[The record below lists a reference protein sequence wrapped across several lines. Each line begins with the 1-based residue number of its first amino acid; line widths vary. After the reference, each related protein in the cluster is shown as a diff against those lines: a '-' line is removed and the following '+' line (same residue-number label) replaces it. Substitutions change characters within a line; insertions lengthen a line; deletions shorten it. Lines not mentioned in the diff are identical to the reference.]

1 MNKKK
6 ILIILRTAFASRTAH
21 HALSLLLTG
30 IMLGGIGLTLR
41 SDIEDIK
48 LYVQSVLDRD
58 PNYKNLQDSVS
69 ENMIRGNIDIE
80 SQLVEDDAKEENK
93 TLVSNDTKT
102 GYDSYTPSSSSS
114 NSSNT
119 SSSSS
124 SNSSNTSNNTSS
136 SNTSSSS
143 SSNNNSLNN
152 NNNDNSNSN
161 NSNSNNSNKQ
171 EEIVD
176 KSAFNGKDA
185 IISEG
190 QPFNPM
196 NALQLYACDIT
207 GENITNS
214 IVITENNVDIYKPGV
229 YNVKASIAL
238 KNGKTLDKKFAVR
251 VEPTVLDLAV
261 NDVKASKTELKKE
274 EDYTMNFAVNSS
286 KSYIDVEKVVINK
299 KEYEVSKILEDE
311 IERYSVNLMAPN
323 KAGYESLKLQ
333 KVIMSDKTV
342 VDIDKTININVL
354 KEDATLNNVI
364 VEDESNENNA
374 LKISFNLKDVDNTI
388 SEPKIC
394 IYDEDGNLVL
404 EKPFSKNKYSSYTKI
419 STKIN
424 LDKAGIY
431 TVKVLANKN
440 DEAKEQNNE
449 EKGIELFSKEIA
461 VNMKA
466 VSDDEEMN
474 LLPMNENYNEDIEA
488 YSEANLN
495 SVSNDKE
502 IEGYSESDEVNFR
515 NILRASSGN
524 ITGSDTTEQKHNISI
539 TGNVLNDKGEMPSG
553 TFQVVVPTTASFT
566 VDKDGKFIGTTI
578 TIRNQG
584 YQNIDVYAYKFI
596 DVDGSEGINVK
607 RELEIT
613 TNQNNVTRSDISLN
627 ILGNQRIAYF
637 KTEDKTSSNSGIY
650 QNPELTTPASSDGIK
665 ISRISANSQDVL
677 TLQGEA
683 GKNSNIDTAI
693 SNTFTLIL
701 KIKKSTN

>member
-21 HALSLLLTG
+21 HVLSLLLTG

-69 ENMIRGNIDIE
+69 ENMIRGKIDIE
-80 SQLVEDDAKEENK
+80 SQLVEDDAKEESK

-102 GYDSYTPSSSSS
+102 GYDSYTPSSF
-114 NSSNT
+114 
-119 SSSSS
+119 S

-136 SNTSSSS
+136 SNTS
-143 SSNNNSLNN
+143 NNNSSSN

-171 EEIVD
+171 EETVD

-311 IERYSVNLMAPN
+311 IERYSVNLVAPN

-342 VDIDKTININVL
+342 VDIDKTVNINVL
-354 KEDATLNNVI
+354 KEDATLNDVVI
-364 VEDESNENNA
+364 KDESNENNIIG
-374 LKISFNLKDVDNTI
+374 ISFKLKDVDNTI
-388 SEPKIC
+388 REPKIC
-394 IYDEDGNLVL
+394 IYDEENNLVL
-404 EKPFSKNKYSSYTKI
+404 EKKFSENKYSSTTKV

-424 LDKAGIY
+424 LNKAGIY
-431 TVKVLANKN
+431 IVKILANKN
-440 DEAKEQNNE
+440 DDS
-449 EKGIELFSKEIA
+449 EKYVSELNSVELFSKDIA
-461 VNMKA
+461 VNMREA
-466 VSDDEEMN
+466 CDEEDIN
-474 LLPMNENYNEDIEA
+474 ILPLSLIDDNEGIEL
-488 YSEANLN
+488 YSEG
-495 SVSNDKE
+495 NDE
-502 IEGYSESDEVNFR
+502 MT
-515 NILRASSGN
+515 LRSISRDSSGN
-524 ITGSDTTEQKHNISI
+524 ITESDTTEQRHNISI
-539 TGNVLNDKGEMPSG
+539 TGNVVSDSGEMPSG
-553 TFQVVVPTTASFT
+553 TLQVVVPTNASFT
-566 VDKDGKFIGTTI
+566 VDNNGKFISSPI
-578 TIRNQG
+578 TIKNEG
-584 YQNIDVYAYKFI
+584 YQNIDIYAYRFI
-596 DVDGSEGINVK
+596 DVDKTQGINVK
-607 RELEIT
+607 SKSKIATNPNEIP
-613 TNQNNVTRSDISLN
+613 RSDISLN
-627 ILGNQRIAYF
+627 ILGSQRVAYF
-637 KTEDKTSSNSGIY
+637 KTEDSGSTNSGVY
-650 QNPELTTPASSDGIK
+650 EDEELTKPASNEGIK
-665 ISRISANSQDVL
+665 ISTISASSSGTL

-683 GKNSNIDTAI
+683 GKKLKIDTAI
-693 SNTFTLIL
+693 SNRFTLIL

>member
-6 ILIILRTAFASRTAH
+6 ILVILRTAFASRTAH
-21 HALSLLLTG
+21 HALSLLITA

-80 SQLVEDDAKEENK
+80 SQLVEDDTKEDK
-93 TLVSNDTKT
+93 TLVSNDTKN
-102 GYDSYTPSSSSS
+102 GYDSYTP
-114 NSSNT
+114 
-119 SSSSS
+119 SSSS

-143 SSNNNSLNN
+143 SSNNNFSNN
-152 NNNDNSNSN
+152 NTNDNSNSN
-161 NSNSNNSNKQ
+161 NNNNDKQ
-171 EEIVD
+171 EEAVD

-261 NDVKASKTELKKE
+261 NDVKVSKTELKKE

-342 VDIDKTININVL
+342 VDIDKTVNINVL
-354 KEDATLNNVI
+354 KEEATLNNVI

-394 IYDEDGNLVL
+394 IYDKDGNLVL
-404 EKPFSKNKYSSYTKI
+404 EKPFLKNKYSSYTKV

-440 DEAKEQNNE
+440 DEAKEQTNE
-449 EKGIELFSKEIA
+449 EKSIELFSKEIA

-466 VSDDEEMN
+466 VSDDEDMS
-474 LLPMNENYNEDIEA
+474 LLPMNENYNEDIEG

-495 SVSNDKE
+495 SVSNDE
-502 IEGYSESDEVNFR
+502 DIEGYSEDDTVNFR
-515 NILRASSGN
+515 NILRTSNKDLTINSN
-524 ITGSDTTEQKHNISI
+524 SKEHRVTI
-539 TGNVLNDKGEMPSG
+539 TGNVADKKGEIKPG
-553 TFQVVVPTTASFT
+553 IIQVQIPTTALFT
-566 VDKDGKFIGTTI
+566 VDKDGNFTAPYIKIQNNGQEAVDIYVYKFVDANGSSGINIESETSI
-578 TIRNQG
+578 TG
-584 YQNIDVYAYKFI
+584 NIDTKP
-596 DVDGSEGINVK
+596 
-607 RELEIT
+607 R
-613 TNQNNVTRSDISLN
+613 NNISLN
-627 ILGNQRIAYF
+627 IVGTEATAYF
-637 KTEDKTSSNSGIY
+637 KSENLGSNKLGVYEDQNLEQESAEGIKVLKIY
-650 QNPELTTPASSDGIK
+650 GDSTGELTFNGK
-665 ISRISANSQDVL
+665 
-677 TLQGEA
+677 A
-683 GKNSNIDTAI
+683 GKAALETDTAI
-693 SNTFTLIL
+693 RDRFTLIL
-701 KIKKSTN
+701 KIKRSTN

>member
-6 ILIILRTAFASRTAH
+6 ILIILRAAFASRTAH
-21 HALSLLLTG
+21 HVLSLLLTG

-58 PNYKNLQDSVS
+58 PNYKSLQDSVS

-80 SQLVEDDAKEENK
+80 SQLVEDDTKEESK
-93 TLVSNDTKT
+93 ALVSNDTKT
-102 GYDSYTPSSSSS
+102 GYDSYTP
-114 NSSNT
+114 N
-119 SSSSS
+119 SSS

-143 SSNNNSLNN
+143 SSNNNSSNN
-152 NNNDNSNSN
+152 NNNDNYNSN

-171 EEIVD
+171 EETVD

-311 IERYSVNLMAPN
+311 IERYSVNLIAPN

-342 VDIDKTININVL
+342 VDIDKTVNINVL

-374 LKISFNLKDVDNTI
+374 LKIAFNLKDVDNTI
-388 SEPKIC
+388 SDPKIC
-394 IYDEDGNLVL
+394 IYDEGGNLVL
-404 EKPFSKNKYSSYTKI
+404 EKPFSKNKYSSYTKV

-440 DEAKEQNNE
+440 DETKEQTNE
-449 EKGIELFSKEIA
+449 EKNIELFSKEIA
-461 VNMKA
+461 VNIKA
-466 VSDDEEMN
+466 VSDDEDMS
-474 LLPMNENYNEDIEA
+474 LLPMNENYDDKGIEA
-488 YSEANLN
+488 YSEDDK
-495 SVSNDKE
+495 VSLRSISSRSSSKDVE
-502 IEGYSESDEVNFR
+502 VFPTGTSEH
-515 NILRASSGN
+515 
-524 ITGSDTTEQKHNISI
+524 KISI
-539 TGNVLNDKGEMPSG
+539 TGNIENYKGEILPG
-553 TFQVVVPTTASFT
+553 VIQVVVPTSTSFR
-566 VDKDGKFIGTTI
+566 VDKDGNFTAPSI
-578 TIRNQG
+578 
-584 YQNIDVYAYKFI
+584 NIKNNGEESIDIFVYKFI
-596 DVDGSEGINVK
+596 DPNGQNGINIK
-607 RELEIT
+607 NEKDIIADEST
-613 TNQNNVTRSDISLN
+613 TPRSSLSLSIS
-627 ILGNQRIAYF
+627 GNTTAYF
-637 KTEDKTSSNSGIY
+637 KSENSSENKSGVYSDIDLTKEVKDGINILKVYPNSNNTLTLKGKAGKKTSDS
-650 QNPELTTPASSDGIK
+650 
-665 ISRISANSQDVL
+665 
-677 TLQGEA
+677 
-683 GKNSNIDTAI
+683 DTAI
-693 SNTFTLIL
+693 RDTFKLIL
-701 KIKKSTN
+701 KIKRSTN

>member
-6 ILIILRTAFASRTAH
+6 ILVILRTAFASRTAH
-21 HALSLLLTG
+21 HVLSLLITA

-69 ENMIRGNIDIE
+69 ENMIRGKIDIE
-80 SQLVEDDAKEENK
+80 SQLVEDDVKEESK
-93 TLVSNDTKT
+93 TLVSNDTKN
-102 GYDSYTPSSSSS
+102 GYDSYTP
-114 NSSNT
+114 
-119 SSSSS
+119 SSSS

-143 SSNNNSLNN
+143 SSNNNSSNN

-161 NSNSNNSNKQ
+161 NSNSNNNDKQ
-171 EEIVD
+171 EETVD

-299 KEYEVSKILEDE
+299 KEYEVSKIIEDE
-311 IERYSVNLMAPN
+311 IERYSVNLVAPN

-342 VDIDKTININVL
+342 VDIDKTVNINVL
-354 KEDATLNNVI
+354 KEDATLNDVV
-364 VEDESNENNA
+364 VEDKSNGNNA
-374 LKISFNLKDVDNTI
+374 LKISFSLKDVDNTI

-394 IYDEDGNLVL
+394 IYDKDGNLVL
-404 EKPFSKNKYSSYTKI
+404 ENPFSKNKYSSYTKI
-419 STKIN
+419 YTKIN

-440 DEAKEQNNE
+440 DEAKEQTNE
-449 EKGIELFSKEIA
+449 EKSIELFSKEIA

-466 VSDDEEMN
+466 VSDDEDMN
-474 LLPMNENYNEDIEA
+474 LLPMNGNYDEDIQV
-488 YSEANLN
+488 YSK
-495 SVSNDKE
+495 SNESKSLKTSNKKDDKT
-502 IEGYSESDEVNFR
+502 YNVT
-515 NILRASSGN
+515 
-524 ITGSDTTEQKHNISI
+524 ITGSIDN
-539 TGNVLNDKGEMPSG
+539 NKGESPSG
-553 TFQVVVPTTASFT
+553 TIQLTVPTSMAFI
-566 VDKDGKFIGTTI
+566 VDNKGNFKSSSI
-578 TIRNQG
+578 TIRNNG
-584 YQNIDVYAYKFI
+584 IDKVDVYAYKFI
-596 DVDGSEGINVK
+596 DNDGERNINIK
-607 RELEIT
+607 SMTEFGDNLDEISRNNLALYIYGNLEFAYLKTENIGSG
-613 TNQNNVTRSDISLN
+613 NSGVYKDKALQ
-627 ILGNQRIAYF
+627 ILGD
-637 KTEDKTSSNSGIY
+637 TD
-650 QNPELTTPASSDGIK
+650 DGVK
-665 ISRISANSQDVL
+665 ISTVSAGLSDELKLVGIS
-677 TLQGEA
+677 
-683 GKNSNIDTAI
+683 GKRDIETDTAI
-693 SNTFTLIL
+693 KNDFVLIL
-701 KIKKSTN
+701 KVKKSTN

>member
-21 HALSLLLTG
+21 HVLSLLITA

-69 ENMIRGNIDIE
+69 ENMIRGKIDIE
-80 SQLVEDDAKEENK
+80 SQLVEDDAKEESK

-119 SSSSS
+119 S
-124 SNSSNTSNNTSS
+124 NNTSS
-136 SNTSSSS
+136 SNTSSSI
-143 SSNNNSLNN
+143 SSNNNSSNN

-171 EEIVD
+171 EETVD

-311 IERYSVNLMAPN
+311 IERYSVNLVAPN

-342 VDIDKTININVL
+342 VDIDKTVNINVL
-354 KEDATLNNVI
+354 KEDATLNDVV
-364 VEDESNENNA
+364 VEDKSNGNNA
-374 LKISFNLKDVDNTI
+374 LKISFSLKDVDNTI

-394 IYDEDGNLVL
+394 IYDKDGNLVL
-404 EKPFSKNKYSSYTKI
+404 ENPFSKSKYSAYTKV

-440 DEAKEQNNE
+440 DESKEQTNE
-449 EKGIELFSKEIA
+449 EKSIELFSKEIA

-466 VSDDEEMN
+466 VSDDEDMS
-474 LLPMNENYNEDIEA
+474 LLPMNENYDDEGIEA

-495 SVSNDKE
+495 SVSNDKDIGE
-502 IEGYSESDEVNFR
+502 YSEDDAVNFR

-524 ITGSDTTEQKHNISI
+524 ITGSDTTEQKHDISI

-596 DVDGSEGINVK
+596 DVDKTEGINVK
-607 RELEIT
+607 AESEIT
-613 TNQNNVTRSDISLN
+613 ERASRSDITLN
-627 ILGNQRIAYF
+627 IQGNTNTAYF
-637 KTEDKTSSNSGIY
+637 KTEDISSTNSGIY
-650 QNPELTTPASSDGIK
+650 QNPELNAPASSDGIK
-665 ISRISANSQDVL
+665 ILEIASNSNGIL
-677 TLQGEA
+677 NLQGQA
-683 GKNSNIDTAI
+683 GKAPLKTDTAI

>member
-21 HALSLLLTG
+21 HVLSLLLTG

-58 PNYKNLQDSVS
+58 PNYKNLQDLVS
-69 ENMIRGNIDIE
+69 DNMIRGNIDIE
-80 SQLVEDDAKEENK
+80 SQLVEDDVKEESK
-93 TLVSNDTKT
+93 TLVSNDTKN
-102 GYDSYTPSSSSS
+102 GYDSYTP
-114 NSSNT
+114 
-119 SSSSS
+119 SSSS

-143 SSNNNSLNN
+143 SSNNNSSNN

-161 NSNSNNSNKQ
+161 NSNNNNNDKQ
-171 EEIVD
+171 EETVD

-261 NDVKASKTELKKE
+261 NDIKVSKTELKKE
-274 EDYTMNFAVNSS
+274 EDYTMNFAVSSS

-342 VDIDKTININVL
+342 VDIDKTLNINVL

-394 IYDEDGNLVL
+394 IYDEGGNLVL

-419 STKIN
+419 YTKIN

-440 DEAKEQNNE
+440 DEAKEQTNE

-474 LLPMNENYNEDIEA
+474 LLPMNENYDEGIEA
-488 YSEANLN
+488 YSEENLN
-495 SVSNDKE
+495 SVSNDE
-502 IEGYSESDEVNFR
+502 DIEEYSEDDTVNFR
-515 NILRASSGN
+515 NILRTSNKDLTINSN
-524 ITGSDTTEQKHNISI
+524 SKEHRVTI
-539 TGNVLNDKGEMPSG
+539 TGNVADKKGEIKPG
-553 TFQVVVPTTASFT
+553 TIQIEIPTTALFT
-566 VDKDGKFIGTTI
+566 VDKDGNFTAPDIKIKNNGQEAVDI
-578 TIRNQG
+578 
-584 YQNIDVYAYKFI
+584 YAYKF
-596 DVDGSEGINVK
+596 VDTNGPSGINI
-607 RELEIT
+607 ESETSIT
-613 TNQNNVTRSDISLN
+613 GNIDTKSRNNISLN
-627 ILGNQRIAYF
+627 IVGTEATAYF
-637 KTEDKTSSNSGIY
+637 KSESLGSNKLGVYED
-650 QNPELTTPASSDGIK
+650 QNLGQETTNGIK
-665 ISRISANSQDVL
+665 VL
-677 TLQGEA
+677 KIYGDSTGKLTFNGKA
-683 GKNSNIDTAI
+683 GKAALKTDTAI
-693 SNTFTLIL
+693 RDRFTLIL

>member
-21 HALSLLLTG
+21 HVLSLLLTG
-30 IMLGGIGLTLR
+30 LMLGGIGLTLR

-48 LYVQSVLDRD
+48 FYVQSVLERD
-58 PNYKNLQDSVS
+58 PNFKIIQESVS
-69 ENMIRGNIDIE
+69 ENMIRGEIDIE
-80 SQLVEDDAKEENK
+80 TELVEDEEEK
-93 TLVSNDTKT
+93 TLLSNDTKN
-102 GYDSYTPSSSSS
+102 GYDNYTPKQPSQSSS
-114 NSSNT
+114 NSS
-119 SSSSS
+119 SS
-124 SNSSNTSNNTSS
+124 TI
-136 SNTSSSS
+136 SSSS
-143 SSNNNSLNN
+143 SSNNNT
-152 NNNDNSNSN
+152 SNSN
-161 NSNSNNSNKQ
+161 NSNSNNNDKQ
-171 EEIVD
+171 EEIID

-299 KEYEVSKILEDE
+299 KEYEVSKVLEDE

-342 VDIDKTININVL
+342 VDIDKTVNINVL
-354 KEDATLNNVI
+354 KEDATLNDVV
-364 VEDESNENNA
+364 VEDESNGNNA
-374 LKISFNLKDVDNTI
+374 LKISFKLKDVDNTI

-394 IYDEDGNLVL
+394 IYDEGGNLVL
-404 EKPFSKNKYSSYTKI
+404 ENPFSKSKYSSYTKV

-440 DEAKEQNNE
+440 DETKEQTNE
-449 EKGIELFSKEIA
+449 EKSIELFSKEIA

-474 LLPMNENYNEDIEA
+474 LLPMNENYDDEGIEA
-488 YSEANLN
+488 YSEDDK
-495 SVSNDKE
+495 VSLRSISSRSSSKDV
-502 IEGYSESDEVNFR
+502 EVFP
-515 NILRASSGN
+515 
-524 ITGSDTTEQKHNISI
+524 TGVREHEISI
-539 TGNVLNDKGEMPSG
+539 TGNIANYKNEILPGVV
-553 TFQVVVPTTASFT
+553 QVVVPTNTSFR
-566 VDKDGKFIGTTI
+566 VDKDGDFTAPSIKI
-578 TIRNQG
+578 
-584 YQNIDVYAYKFI
+584 QNNGEESIDIYVYKFI
-596 DVDGSEGINVK
+596 DPNGQNGINIK
-607 RELEIT
+607 KEKDIT
-613 TNQNNVTRSDISLN
+613 ADESTTARCNLSLSIS
-627 ILGNQRIAYF
+627 GNTTAYF
-637 KTEDKTSSNSGIY
+637 KSENSSENKSGVYSDIDLTKEVKDGINILKVYPHSSNTLTLNGKAGKKTSDS
-650 QNPELTTPASSDGIK
+650 
-665 ISRISANSQDVL
+665 
-677 TLQGEA
+677 
-683 GKNSNIDTAI
+683 DTAI
-693 SNTFTLIL
+693 RDTFKLIL
-701 KIKKSTN
+701 KIKRSTN

>member
-21 HALSLLLTG
+21 HVLSLLITA

-69 ENMIRGNIDIE
+69 ENMIRGKIDIE
-80 SQLVEDDAKEENK
+80 SQLVEDNAKEENK

-119 SSSSS
+119 S
-124 SNSSNTSNNTSS
+124 NNTSS
-136 SNTSSSS
+136 SNTSSSI
-143 SSNNNSLNN
+143 SSNNNSSNN

-171 EEIVD
+171 EETVD

-274 EDYTMNFAVNSS
+274 EDYTINFAVNSS

-299 KEYEVSKILEDE
+299 KEYKVSKILEDE

-342 VDIDKTININVL
+342 VDIDKTVNINVL
-354 KEDATLNNVI
+354 KEDATLNDVV
-364 VEDESNENNA
+364 VEAESNGNNA
-374 LKISFNLKDVDNTI
+374 LKISFKLKDVDNTI

-394 IYDEDGNLVL
+394 IYDKDGNLVL
-404 EKPFSKNKYSSYTKI
+404 ENPFSKSKYSSYTKV

-440 DEAKEQNNE
+440 DEAKEQTNE
-449 EKGIELFSKEIA
+449 EKCIELFSKEIA

-466 VSDDEEMN
+466 VSDDEDMS
-474 LLPMNENYNEDIEA
+474 LLPMNENYDEGIEA

-502 IEGYSESDEVNFR
+502 IEGYSEDDAVNFR

-524 ITGSDTTEQKHNISI
+524 ITGSDTIEQRHEISI
-539 TGNVLNDKGEMPSG
+539 TGNVVSDSGEMPSG
-553 TFQVVVPTTASFT
+553 RFQVVVPTTASFT
-566 VDKDGKFIGTTI
+566 VNQSGEFLTVPFTI
-578 TIRNQG
+578 KNEG
-584 YQNIDVYAYKFI
+584 YQNIDVYAYRFI
-596 DVDGSEGINVK
+596 DVDGIEGINVK
-607 RELEIT
+607 PKSE
-613 TNQNNVTRSDISLN
+613 VTDQSPRSDIAMN
-627 ILGNQRIAYF
+627 ILGNNSTAYF
-637 KTEDKTSSNSGIY
+637 KTGDKTSSNSGIY

-665 ISRISANSQDVL
+665 ISRISANSEGKL

>member
-6 ILIILRTAFASRTAH
+6 ILVILRTAFASRTAH
-21 HALSLLLTG
+21 HVLSLLLTG

-41 SDIEDIK
+41 SDIENIR

-69 ENMIRGNIDIE
+69 ENMIRGKIDIE
-80 SQLVEDDAKEENK
+80 SQLVEDEAEETK
-93 TLVSNDTKT
+93 TLVSNDTKN
-102 GYDSYTPSSSSS
+102 GYDSYTQ
-114 NSSNT
+114 
-119 SSSSS
+119 SSSS

-143 SSNNNSLNN
+143 SSNNNSSNN

-171 EEIVD
+171 EETVD

-342 VDIDKTININVL
+342 VDIDKTVNINVL
-354 KEDATLNNVI
+354 KEDATLNDVV
-364 VEDESNENNA
+364 VEDKSNGNNA
-374 LKISFNLKDVDNTI
+374 LKISFSLKDVDNTI

-394 IYDEDGNLVL
+394 IYDEGGNLVL
-404 EKPFSKNKYSSYTKI
+404 ENPFSKSKYSSYTKV

-440 DEAKEQNNE
+440 DEAKEQTNE
-449 EKGIELFSKEIA
+449 EKSIELFSKEIA
-461 VNMKA
+461 VNMKV
-466 VSDDEEMN
+466 VSDDEDMS
-474 LLPMNENYNEDIEA
+474 LLPMNENYDEDIQV
-488 YSEANLN
+488 YSK
-495 SVSNDKE
+495 SNETKTLRSSNKE
-502 IEGYSESDEVNFR
+502 ESKTYNVT
-515 NILRASSGN
+515 
-524 ITGSDTTEQKHNISI
+524 ITGSVDN
-539 TGNVLNDKGEMPSG
+539 NKGESPSG
-553 TFQVVVPTTASFT
+553 TIQLTVPTSMAFI
-566 VDKDGKFIGTTI
+566 VDNKGNFKSSSI
-578 TIRNQG
+578 TIRNNG
-584 YQNIDVYAYKFI
+584 IDKVDVYAYKFI
-596 DVDGSEGINVK
+596 DNDGERNINIK
-607 RELEIT
+607 SMTEFGDNLDEISRNNLALYIYGNLEF
-613 TNQNNVTRSDISLN
+613 
-627 ILGNQRIAYF
+627 AYL
-637 KTEDKTSSNSGIY
+637 KTENIGSGKSGVYKDKALQISGD
-650 QNPELTTPASSDGIK
+650 TDDGVK
-665 ISRISANSQDVL
+665 ISTVGAGLSDELKLVGIS
-677 TLQGEA
+677 
-683 GKNSNIDTAI
+683 GKRDIETDTAI
-693 SNTFTLIL
+693 KNDFVLIL
-701 KIKKSTN
+701 KVKKSTN

>member
-1 MNKKK
+1 MESTFKFEINAVDSSTLKGVEGYGFNIQTSLGAQKTIETESDGNGSASVGGSIENNTITYTLTSNKVADYYKPFK
-6 ILIILRTAFASRTAH
+6 NTIKVNVVF
-21 HALSLLLTG
+21 
-30 IMLGGIGLTLR
+30 
-41 SDIEDIK
+41 DI
-48 LYVQSVLDRD
+48 S
-58 PNYKNLQDSVS
+58 
-69 ENMIRGNIDIE
+69 GNIDIE
-80 SQLVEDDAKEENK
+80 SQLVEDDTKEESK

-119 SSSSS
+119 S
-124 SNSSNTSNNTSS
+124 NNTSS
-136 SNTSSSS
+136 SNTSSNTSS
-143 SSNNNSLNN
+143 STSSNNNYSNN

-171 EEIVD
+171 EETVD

-274 EDYTMNFAVNSS
+274 ENYTMNFAVNSS

-342 VDIDKTININVL
+342 VDIDKTVNINVL
-354 KEDATLNNVI
+354 KEDATLNNVV

-374 LKISFNLKDVDNTI
+374 LKVSFNLKDVDNTI

-394 IYDEDGNLVL
+394 IYD
-404 EKPFSKNKYSSYTKI
+404 
-419 STKIN
+419 
-424 LDKAGIY
+424 
-431 TVKVLANKN
+431 
-440 DEAKEQNNE
+440 
-449 EKGIELFSKEIA
+449 
-461 VNMKA
+461 
-466 VSDDEEMN
+466 
-474 LLPMNENYNEDIEA
+474 
-488 YSEANLN
+488 
-495 SVSNDKE
+495 
-502 IEGYSESDEVNFR
+502 
-515 NILRASSGN
+515 
-524 ITGSDTTEQKHNISI
+524 
-539 TGNVLNDKGEMPSG
+539 
-553 TFQVVVPTTASFT
+553 
-566 VDKDGKFIGTTI
+566 KDGKTK
-578 TIRNQG
+578 N
-584 YQNIDVYAYKFI
+584 K
-596 DVDGSEGINVK
+596 K
-607 RELEIT
+607 ML
-613 TNQNNVTRSDISLN
+613 
-627 ILGNQRIAYF
+627 
-637 KTEDKTSSNSGIY
+637 
-650 QNPELTTPASSDGIK
+650 K
-665 ISRISANSQDVL
+665 IL
-677 TLQGEA
+677 TLYGNKFPIPKHRA
-683 GKNSNIDTAI
+683 
-693 SNTFTLIL
+693 
-701 KIKKSTN
+701 

>member
-6 ILIILRTAFASRTAH
+6 ILVMLRTAFASRTAH

-30 IMLGGIGLTLR
+30 LMLGGIGLTLR
-41 SDIEDIK
+41 ADIEDIK
-48 LYVQSVLDRD
+48 FYVQSVLERD
-58 PNYKNLQDSVS
+58 PNFKIIQESVS
-69 ENMIRGNIDIE
+69 ENMIRGKIDIE
-80 SQLVEDDAKEENK
+80 EELVEEKEEK
-93 TLVSNDTKT
+93 TLVSNDTKN
-102 GYDSYTPSSSSS
+102 GYDSYTPKQPSQSSS
-114 NSSNT
+114 NSS
-119 SSSSS
+119 SS
-124 SNSSNTSNNTSS
+124 T
-136 SNTSSSS
+136 TSSSS
-143 SSNNNSLNN
+143 SSNNNT
-152 NNNDNSNSN
+152 SNSN
-161 NSNSNNSNKQ
+161 NSSNNNDKK

-176 KSAFNGKDA
+176 KSNFYGKDA

-214 IVITENNVDIYKPGV
+214 ITITENNVDIYKPGI

-342 VDIDKTININVL
+342 VDIDKTVNINVL

-364 VEDESNENNA
+364 IEDESNENNA

-394 IYDEDGNLVL
+394 IYDEGGNLVL
-404 EKPFSKNKYSSYTKI
+404 EKPFSKNKYSSYTKV

-440 DEAKEQNNE
+440 DEAKEQTNE

-474 LLPMNENYNEDIEA
+474 LLPMNENYDEDIEA
-488 YSEANLN
+488 YSEENLN
-495 SVSNDKE
+495 SVSNDE
-502 IEGYSESDEVNFR
+502 DVEGYSEDDTVNFR
-515 NILRASSGN
+515 NILRTSNKDVTINSN
-524 ITGSDTTEQKHNISI
+524 SKEHIVTI
-539 TGNVLNDKGEMPSG
+539 TGNVADKKGEIKPG
-553 TFQVVVPTTASFT
+553 TIQIEIPTTALFT
-566 VDKDGKFIGTTI
+566 VDKDGNFTAPDIKIKNNGQEPVDI
-578 TIRNQG
+578 
-584 YQNIDVYAYKFI
+584 YAYKF
-596 DVDGSEGINVK
+596 VDTNGPSGINI
-607 RELEIT
+607 ESETSIT
-613 TNQNNVTRSDISLN
+613 RNIDTKSRNNISLN
-627 ILGNQRIAYF
+627 IVGTEAIAYF
-637 KTEDKTSSNSGIY
+637 KSESLGSNKLGVYED
-650 QNPELTTPASSDGIK
+650 QNLEQGTTNGIK
-665 ISRISANSQDVL
+665 VL
-677 TLQGEA
+677 KIYGDSTGKLTFNGKA
-683 GKNSNIDTAI
+683 GKAALETDTAI
-693 SNTFTLIL
+693 RDRFTLIL

>member
-6 ILIILRTAFASRTAH
+6 ILVILRTAFASRTAH
-21 HALSLLLTG
+21 HVLSLLLTG

-41 SDIEDIK
+41 SDIENIR

-69 ENMIRGNIDIE
+69 ENMIRGKIDIE
-80 SQLVEDDAKEENK
+80 SQLVEDEAEETK
-93 TLVSNDTKT
+93 TLVSNDTKN

-114 NSSNT
+114 NSSNI
-119 SSSSS
+119 
-124 SNSSNTSNNTSS
+124 SNNTSS

-171 EEIVD
+171 EETVD

-229 YNVKASIAL
+229 YNIKASIAL

-311 IERYSVNLMAPN
+311 IERYSVNLVAPN

-342 VDIDKTININVL
+342 VDIDKTVNINVL
-354 KEDATLNNVI
+354 KEDATLSDVV
-364 VEDESNENNA
+364 VEDKSNGNNA
-374 LKISFNLKDVDNTI
+374 LKISFSLKDVDNTI

-394 IYDEDGNLVL
+394 IYDKDGNLVL
-404 EKPFSKNKYSSYTKI
+404 ENPFSKSKYSSYTKV

-440 DEAKEQNNE
+440 DESKEQTNE
-449 EKGIELFSKEIA
+449 EKSIELFSKEIA

-466 VSDDEEMN
+466 VSDDEDMS
-474 LLPMNENYNEDIEA
+474 LLPMNENYDDEGIEA

-495 SVSNDKE
+495 SVSNDKDIGE
-502 IEGYSESDEVNFR
+502 YSEDDAVNFR

-524 ITGSDTTEQKHNISI
+524 ITGSDTTEQKHDISI

-607 RELEIT
+607 PKSE
-613 TNQNNVTRSDISLN
+613 VTDQSSRSDIAMN
-627 ILGNQRIAYF
+627 ILGNNSTAYF
-637 KTEDKTSSNSGIY
+637 KTGDKTSSNSGIY

-665 ISRISANSQDVL
+665 ISRISANSEGKL

>member
-21 HALSLLLTG
+21 HVLSLLLTG

-58 PNYKNLQDSVS
+58 PNYKNLQDLVS
-69 ENMIRGNIDIE
+69 DNMIRGKIDIE
-80 SQLVEDDAKEENK
+80 TEIVEDEIKEESK

-102 GYDSYTPSSSSS
+102 GYDSYTP
-114 NSSNT
+114 
-119 SSSSS
+119 SSSS

-143 SSNNNSLNN
+143 SSNNNSSNN

-161 NSNSNNSNKQ
+161 NSNSNNNDKQ
-171 EEIVD
+171 EETVD

-342 VDIDKTININVL
+342 VDIDKTVNINVL

-364 VEDESNENNA
+364 VEDENNENNA

-394 IYDEDGNLVL
+394 IYDEGGNLVL
-404 EKPFSKNKYSSYTKI
+404 ENPFLKNKYSSYTRV

-440 DEAKEQNNE
+440 DEAKEQTNE
-449 EKGIELFSKEIA
+449 EKSIELFSKEIA

-466 VSDDEEMN
+466 VSDDEDMN
-474 LLPMNENYNEDIEA
+474 LLPMNENYDDESIEA
-488 YSEANLN
+488 YSESEEFYSRARSIRAADT
-495 SVSNDKE
+495 SVS
-502 IEGYSESDEVNFR
+502 I
-515 NILRASSGN
+515 SGN
-524 ITGSDTTEQKHNISI
+524 DSVEQQISI
-539 TGNVLNDKGEMPSG
+539 TGNIADENGIIKPGVV
-553 TFQVVVPTTASFT
+553 QVTVPTRALFT
-566 VDKDGKFIGTTI
+566 VDKDGDFVGSYI
-578 TIRNQG
+578 
-584 YQNIDVYAYKFI
+584 NIKNLGHEALDIYAYKFK
-596 DVDGSEGINVK
+596 DVTGESYINVK
-607 RELEIT
+607 SEE
-613 TNQNNVTRSDISLN
+613 DISTNSSDTARSNVSLK
-627 ILGNQRIAYF
+627 ISGKWATAYL
-637 KTEDKTSSNSGIY
+637 KTENLSSGNSGVYKNPQLSDMSTEGVKISTVNANSSDKLTLNGTAGKKTSNS
-650 QNPELTTPASSDGIK
+650 
-665 ISRISANSQDVL
+665 
-677 TLQGEA
+677 
-683 GKNSNIDTAI
+683 DTAI
-693 SNTFTLIL
+693 SDTFTLIL

>member
-6 ILIILRTAFASRTAH
+6 ILVILRTAFASRTAH
-21 HALSLLLTG
+21 HVLSLLLTG

-41 SDIEDIK
+41 SDIENIR

-69 ENMIRGNIDIE
+69 DNMIRGKIDIE
-80 SQLVEDDAKEENK
+80 TEIVEDEIKEESK

-102 GYDSYTPSSSSS
+102 GYDSYTP
-114 NSSNT
+114 
-119 SSSSS
+119 SSSS

-143 SSNNNSLNN
+143 SSNNNSSNN

-171 EEIVD
+171 EETVD

-342 VDIDKTININVL
+342 VDIDKTVNINVL

-374 LKISFNLKDVDNTI
+374 LKVSFNLKDVDNTI

-394 IYDEDGNLVL
+394 IYDKDGNLVL
-404 EKPFSKNKYSSYTKI
+404 EKPFLKNKYSSYTKI

-440 DEAKEQNNE
+440 DEAKEQTNE
-449 EKGIELFSKEIA
+449 EKSIELFSKEIA

-466 VSDDEEMN
+466 VSDDEDMN
-474 LLPMNENYNEDIEA
+474 LLPMNENYDEDIEA

-495 SVSNDKE
+495 LVSNDE
-502 IEGYSESDEVNFR
+502 DIEGYSEDDTVNFR
-515 NILRASSGN
+515 NILRTSNKDLTINSN
-524 ITGSDTTEQKHNISI
+524 SKEHRVTI
-539 TGNVLNDKGEMPSG
+539 TGNVADKKGEIKPG
-553 TFQVVVPTTASFT
+553 TIQIEIPTTALFT
-566 VDKDGKFIGTTI
+566 VDKDGKFTAPDIKIKNNGQEAVDI
-578 TIRNQG
+578 
-584 YQNIDVYAYKFI
+584 YAYKF
-596 DVDGSEGINVK
+596 VDTNGSSGINIESEASITENINNKPRNNISLNIVGTEATAYFKSENLGNNKLGVYEDQNLEQESAEGIKV
-607 RELEIT
+607 
-613 TNQNNVTRSDISLN
+613 LN
-627 ILGNQRIAYF
+627 ILGNSTGNLKF
-637 KTEDKTSSNSGIY
+637 NGK
-650 QNPELTTPASSDGIK
+650 
-665 ISRISANSQDVL
+665 
-677 TLQGEA
+677 A
-683 GKNSNIDTAI
+683 GKAALKTDTAI
-693 SNTFTLIL
+693 SDTFTLIL

>member
-80 SQLVEDDAKEENK
+80 SQLVEDDTKEESK

-102 GYDSYTPSSSSS
+102 GYDSYIP
-114 NSSNT
+114 
-119 SSSSS
+119 SSSS

-143 SSNNNSLNN
+143 SSNNNSSNN

-161 NSNSNNSNKQ
+161 NSNNNNNDKQ
-171 EEIVD
+171 EETVD

-342 VDIDKTININVL
+342 VDIDKTLNINVL

-374 LKISFNLKDVDNTI
+374 LKVSFNLKDVDNTI

-394 IYDEDGNLVL
+394 IYNEDGNLVL
-404 EKPFSKNKYSSYTKI
+404 EKPFLKNKYSSYTKF

-440 DEAKEQNNE
+440 DETKGQTNE
-449 EKGIELFSKEIA
+449 EKSIELFSKEIA

-466 VSDDEEMN
+466 VSDDEDMS
-474 LLPMNENYNEDIEA
+474 LLPMNENYDDEGIEA

-495 SVSNDKE
+495 LVSNDKE
-502 IEGYSESDEVNFR
+502 LDEYSEDDTVNFE
-515 NILRASSGN
+515 NILRTSNKDLTINIGSNQHKIN
-524 ITGSDTTEQKHNISI
+524 ITGKVADK
-539 TGNVLNDKGEMPSG
+539 KGEIKPG
-553 TFQVVVPTTASFT
+553 TLQIVVPTIASFT
-566 VDKDGKFIGTTI
+566 VDKYGEFTAPIIKI
-578 TIRNQG
+578 
-584 YQNIDVYAYKFI
+584 QNNGEEAVDIYVYKFSDSNGANGI
-596 DVDGSEGINVK
+596 DIKSEKSIKDN
-607 RELEIT
+607 IP
-613 TNQNNVTRSDISLN
+613 RSEISLS
-627 ILGNQRIAYF
+627 ISGDTTAYF
-637 KTEDKTSSNSGIY
+637 KSESLGDVKSGVYIDQNLEKESTE
-650 QNPELTTPASSDGIK
+650 GIK
-665 ISRISANSQDVL
+665 VLKIFGNSTGNL
-677 TLQGEA
+677 KFN
-683 GKNSNIDTAI
+683 GKSGKAALKTDTAI
-693 SNTFTLIL
+693 SDRFTLIL

>member
-6 ILIILRTAFASRTAH
+6 ILVILRTAFASRTAH
-21 HALSLLLTG
+21 HVLSLLLTG

-58 PNYKNLQDSVS
+58 PNYKNVQESVS
-69 ENMIRGNIDIE
+69 DKMIRGKIDIE
-80 SQLVEDDAKEENK
+80 KEIVEDEIKEESK

-102 GYDSYTPSSSSS
+102 GYDSYTPSSSYS
-114 NSSNT
+114 NSSNIF
-119 SSSSS
+119 
-124 SNSSNTSNNTSS
+124 S

-143 SSNNNSLNN
+143 SSNNNSSNN

-161 NSNSNNSNKQ
+161 NSNNNNNDKQ
-171 EEIVD
+171 EETVD

-274 EDYTMNFAVNSS
+274 ENYTMNFAVNSS

-299 KEYEVSKILEDE
+299 KEYEVSKVLEDE
-311 IERYSVNLMAPN
+311 IERYSVNLIAPN

-342 VDIDKTININVL
+342 VDIDKTVNINVL

-374 LKISFNLKDVDNTI
+374 LKIAFNLKDVDNTI

-394 IYDEDGNLVL
+394 IYDEGGNLVL

-440 DEAKEQNNE
+440 DEAKEQTNE

-474 LLPMNENYNEDIEA
+474 LLPMNENYDEGIEA
-488 YSEANLN
+488 YSEGEEFNSRARSIRAADT
-495 SVSNDKE
+495 SVS
-502 IEGYSESDEVNFR
+502 I
-515 NILRASSGN
+515 SGN
-524 ITGSDTTEQKHNISI
+524 DSVEQQISI
-539 TGNVLNDKGEMPSG
+539 TGNIADENG
-553 TFQVVVPTTASFT
+553 TIKPGVVQVTVPTRALFT
-566 VDKDGKFIGTTI
+566 VDKDGKFVGSYINI
-578 TIRNQG
+578 KNSG
-584 YQNIDVYAYKFI
+584 YEALDIYAYKFK
-596 DVDGSEGINVK
+596 DVTGESYINVK
-607 RELEIT
+607 SEEDISTNSSNT
-613 TNQNNVTRSDISLN
+613 TRNNVSLKIS
-627 ILGNQRIAYF
+627 GKWATAYL
-637 KTEDKTSSNSGIY
+637 KTENLSSGNSGVYKNPQLADMSTEGVKISTVNANSSDKLTLNGTAGKKTSNS
-650 QNPELTTPASSDGIK
+650 
-665 ISRISANSQDVL
+665 
-677 TLQGEA
+677 
-683 GKNSNIDTAI
+683 DTAI
-693 SNTFTLIL
+693 SDTFTLIL

>member
-1 MNKKK
+1 
-6 ILIILRTAFASRTAH
+6 
-21 HALSLLLTG
+21 
-30 IMLGGIGLTLR
+30 
-41 SDIEDIK
+41 
-48 LYVQSVLDRD
+48 
-58 PNYKNLQDSVS
+58 
-69 ENMIRGNIDIE
+69 
-80 SQLVEDDAKEENK
+80 
-93 TLVSNDTKT
+93 
-102 GYDSYTPSSSSS
+102 
-114 NSSNT
+114 
-119 SSSSS
+119 
-124 SNSSNTSNNTSS
+124 
-136 SNTSSSS
+136 
-143 SSNNNSLNN
+143 
-152 NNNDNSNSN
+152 
-161 NSNSNNSNKQ
+161 
-171 EEIVD
+171 
-176 KSAFNGKDA
+176 
-185 IISEG
+185 
-190 QPFNPM
+190 M

-261 NDVKASKTELKKE
+261 NDVKVSKTELKKE

-323 KAGYESLKLQ
+323 KTGYESLKLQ

-342 VDIDKTININVL
+342 VDIDKTVNINVL

-394 IYDEDGNLVL
+394 IYDKDGNLVL
-404 EKPFSKNKYSSYTKI
+404 EKPFLKNKYSSYTKI

-440 DEAKEQNNE
+440 DEAKEQTNE

-474 LLPMNENYNEDIEA
+474 LLPMNENYDEDIEA
-488 YSEANLN
+488 YSEENLN
-495 SVSNDKE
+495 SVSNDE
-502 IEGYSESDEVNFR
+502 DVEGYSEDDIVNFK
-515 NILRASSGN
+515 NILRTSNKDVTINSN
-524 ITGSDTTEQKHNISI
+524 SKEHRVTI
-539 TGNVLNDKGEMPSG
+539 TGNVADKKGEIKPG
-553 TFQVVVPTTASFT
+553 TIQIEIPTTALFT
-566 VDKDGKFIGTTI
+566 VDKDGNFTAPDIKIKNNGQEAVDI
-578 TIRNQG
+578 
-584 YQNIDVYAYKFI
+584 YAYKF
-596 DVDGSEGINVK
+596 VDTNGPSGINI
-607 RELEIT
+607 ESETSIT
-613 TNQNNVTRSDISLN
+613 ENINNKPRNNISLN
-627 ILGNQRIAYF
+627 IVGTEATAYF
-637 KTEDKTSSNSGIY
+637 KSENLGNNKLGVYEDQNLEKESTE
-650 QNPELTTPASSDGIK
+650 GIK
-665 ISRISANSQDVL
+665 VLKIFGNSTGNL
-677 TLQGEA
+677 KFNGKA
-683 GKNSNIDTAI
+683 GKAALETDTAI
-693 SNTFTLIL
+693 RDRFTLIL

>member
-21 HALSLLLTG
+21 HVLSLLITG
-30 IMLGGIGLTLR
+30 IMLGGIGLNLR

-58 PNYKNLQDSVS
+58 PNYKNVQESVS
-69 ENMIRGNIDIE
+69 DKMIRGKIDIE
-80 SQLVEDDAKEENK
+80 KEIVEDEIKEESK

-102 GYDSYTPSSSSS
+102 GYDSYTPSSSYS

-119 SSSSS
+119 SSS
-124 SNSSNTSNNTSS
+124 NTSS
-136 SNTSSSS
+136 GS
-143 SSNNNSLNN
+143 SSNNNSSNN

-161 NSNSNNSNKQ
+161 NSNSNNNDKQ
-171 EEIVD
+171 EETVD

-274 EDYTMNFAVNSS
+274 ENYTMNFAVNSS

-342 VDIDKTININVL
+342 VDIDKTVNINVL

-404 EKPFSKNKYSSYTKI
+404 EKPFSKNKYSSYTKF

-440 DEAKEQNNE
+440 DETKGQANE

-474 LLPMNENYNEDIEA
+474 LLPMNANYNKDIEA

-495 SVSNDKE
+495 SVSNDE
-502 IEGYSESDEVNFR
+502 NIEGYLEDDTVNFR
-515 NILRASSGN
+515 NILRTSSGN
-524 ITGSDTTEQKHNISI
+524 ITGSDAIEHEHEISI
-539 TGNVLNDKGEMPSG
+539 TGSIVSDTGEVPSG
-553 TFQVVVPTTASFT
+553 TLQVVVPTTTSFT

-578 TIRNQG
+578 AIRNQG

-596 DVDGSEGINVK
+596 DVDKTEGINVK
-607 RELEIT
+607 AESEIT
-613 TNQNNVTRSDISLN
+613 ERASRSDITLN
-627 ILGNQRIAYF
+627 IQGNRNTAYF
-637 KTEDKTSSNSGIY
+637 KTEDISSTNSGIY
-650 QNPELTTPASSDGIK
+650 QNPELNAPASSDGIK
-665 ISRISANSQDVL
+665 ILEIASNSNGIL
-677 TLQGEA
+677 NLQGQA
-683 GKNSNIDTAI
+683 GKAPLKNDTAI

>member
-21 HALSLLLTG
+21 HVLSLLLTG

-69 ENMIRGNIDIE
+69 ENMIRGKIDIE
-80 SQLVEDDAKEENK
+80 SQLVEDDAKEESK

-102 GYDSYTPSSSSS
+102 GYDSYTPSSF
-114 NSSNT
+114 
-119 SSSSS
+119 S

-136 SNTSSSS
+136 SNTS
-143 SSNNNSLNN
+143 NNNSSSN

-171 EEIVD
+171 EETVD

-364 VEDESNENNA
+364 VEDESNGNNA

-394 IYDEDGNLVL
+394 IYDKDGNLVL
-404 EKPFSKNKYSSYTKI
+404 EKPFLKNKYSSYTKV

-440 DEAKEQNNE
+440 DEAKEQTNE
-449 EKGIELFSKEIA
+449 EKSIELFSKEIA

-466 VSDDEEMN
+466 VSDDEDMS
-474 LLPMNENYNEDIEA
+474 LLPMNENYDEGIEA

-495 SVSNDKE
+495 SVSNDE
-502 IEGYSESDEVNFR
+502 DVEGYSEDDTVNFR
-515 NILRASSGN
+515 NILRTSNKDLTINSN
-524 ITGSDTTEQKHNISI
+524 SKEHKVTI
-539 TGNVLNDKGEMPSG
+539 TGNVADKKGQIKPG
-553 TFQVVVPTTASFT
+553 TIQVVVPTTALFT
-566 VDKDGKFIGTTI
+566 IDKDGNFTAPTIKIQNNGKEAVDIYVYKFSDSNGTT
-578 TIRNQG
+578 
-584 YQNIDVYAYKFI
+584 
-596 DVDGSEGINVK
+596 GINIK
-607 RELEIT
+607 SDKSIT
-613 TNQNNVTRSDISLN
+613 SDIPRNEISLS
-627 ILGNQRIAYF
+627 ISGDTTAYF
-637 KTEDKTSSNSGIY
+637 KSESLGDVKSGVYID
-650 QNPELTTPASSDGIK
+650 QNLEKEITNGIK
-665 ISRISANSQDVL
+665 VL
-677 TLQGEA
+677 KIYGDSTDKLTFNGKA
-683 GKNSNIDTAI
+683 GKAALETDTAI
-693 SNTFTLIL
+693 RDRFTLIL

>member
-6 ILIILRTAFASRTAH
+6 ILVILRTAFASRTAH
-21 HALSLLLTG
+21 HVLSLLLTG

-69 ENMIRGNIDIE
+69 ENIIRGKIDIE
-80 SQLVEDDAKEENK
+80 SQLVEDDAKESK
-93 TLVSNDTKT
+93 TLVSNDTKN
-102 GYDSYTPSSSSS
+102 GYDSYTPSSSSL
-114 NSSNT
+114 
-119 SSSSS
+119 
-124 SNSSNTSNNTSS
+124 NSSNTSNNTSF

-143 SSNNNSLNN
+143 SSNNNSSNN

-161 NSNSNNSNKQ
+161 NSNSNNNDKQ
-171 EEIVD
+171 EETVD

-342 VDIDKTININVL
+342 VDIDKTVNINVL
-354 KEDATLNNVI
+354 KEDATLNNVV

-374 LKISFNLKDVDNTI
+374 LKVSFNLKDVDNTI

-394 IYDEDGNLVL
+394 IYDKEGNLVL
-404 EKPFSKNKYSSYTKI
+404 ENPFSKSKYSSYTKV
-419 STKIN
+419 STKIS

-440 DEAKEQNNE
+440 DEAKEQTNE
-449 EKGIELFSKEIA
+449 EKSIELFSKEIA

-466 VSDDEEMN
+466 VSDDEDMN
-474 LLPMNENYNEDIEA
+474 LLPMNENYDDEGIEA

-515 NILRASSGN
+515 NILRTSSGN

-566 VDKDGKFIGTTI
+566 VNEKGQFLTI
-578 TIRNQG
+578 PFTIKNEG

-596 DVDGSEGINVK
+596 DVDKTAGINVK
-607 RELEIT
+607 AKSKIT
-613 TNQNNVTRSDISLN
+613 ERASRSDITLN
-627 ILGNQRIAYF
+627 IQGNRNTAYF
-637 KTEDKTSSNSGIY
+637 KTEDSNSTNSGIY
-650 QNPELTTPASSDGIK
+650 EDSELITSANNDGIK
-665 ISRISANSQDVL
+665 ISAISANSKDTL
-677 TLQGEA
+677 TLHGEA

>member
-1 MNKKK
+1 M
-6 ILIILRTAFASRTAH
+6 
-21 HALSLLLTG
+21 
-30 IMLGGIGLTLR
+30 
-41 SDIEDIK
+41 
-48 LYVQSVLDRD
+48 V
-58 PNYKNLQDSVS
+58 
-69 ENMIRGNIDIE
+69 
-80 SQLVEDDAKEENK
+80 
-93 TLVSNDTKT
+93 
-102 GYDSYTPSSSSS
+102 
-114 NSSNT
+114 
-119 SSSSS
+119 
-124 SNSSNTSNNTSS
+124 
-136 SNTSSSS
+136 
-143 SSNNNSLNN
+143 
-152 NNNDNSNSN
+152 
-161 NSNSNNSNKQ
+161 
-171 EEIVD
+171 
-176 KSAFNGKDA
+176 
-185 IISEG
+185 
-190 QPFNPM
+190 M

-274 EDYTMNFAVNSS
+274 EDYTLSFAVNSS

-342 VDIDKTININVL
+342 VDIDKTVNINVL

-404 EKPFSKNKYSSYTKI
+404 EKPFSKNKYSSYTKF
-419 STKIN
+419 SAKIN

-440 DEAKEQNNE
+440 DETKGQTNE
-449 EKGIELFSKEIA
+449 EKGIELFSREIA

-466 VSDDEEMN
+466 VSDDDDMS
-474 LLPMNENYNEDIEA
+474 LLPMNGNCDGEGIEA

-502 IEGYSESDEVNFR
+502 LDGYSETDEVNFE
-515 NILRASSGN
+515 NILRTSNKDLTINIGSNQHKIN
-524 ITGSDTTEQKHNISI
+524 ITGKVADK
-539 TGNVLNDKGEMPSG
+539 KGEIKPG
-553 TFQVVVPTTASFT
+553 TLQIVVPTIASFT
-566 VDKDGKFIGTTI
+566 VDKYGEFTAPIIKI
-578 TIRNQG
+578 
-584 YQNIDVYAYKFI
+584 QNNGEEAVDIYVYKFS
-596 DVDGSEGINVK
+596 DSNGANGINIK
-607 RELEIT
+607 SEKSIT
-613 TNQNNVTRSDISLN
+613 DNIPRSEISLS
-627 ILGNQRIAYF
+627 ISGDATAYF
-637 KTEDKTSSNSGIY
+637 KSESLGDVKSGVYIDQNLEKESTE
-650 QNPELTTPASSDGIK
+650 GIK
-665 ISRISANSQDVL
+665 VLKIFGNSTGNL
-677 TLQGEA
+677 KFNGKA
-683 GKNSNIDTAI
+683 GKAALETDTAI
-693 SNTFTLIL
+693 RDRFTLIL

>member
-21 HALSLLLTG
+21 HVLSLLLTG

-69 ENMIRGNIDIE
+69 ENMIRGKIDIE
-80 SQLVEDDAKEENK
+80 SQLVEDDTKEESK

-119 SSSSS
+119 S
-124 SNSSNTSNNTSS
+124 NNTSS
-136 SNTSSSS
+136 SNTSSSI
-143 SSNNNSLNN
+143 SSNNNSSNN

-171 EEIVD
+171 EETVD

-311 IERYSVNLMAPN
+311 IERYSVNLVAPN

-342 VDIDKTININVL
+342 VDIDKTVNINVL
-354 KEDATLNNVI
+354 KEDATLNDVV
-364 VEDESNENNA
+364 VEDKSNGNNA
-374 LKISFNLKDVDNTI
+374 LKISFSLKDVDNTI

-394 IYDEDGNLVL
+394 IYDKDGNLVL
-404 EKPFSKNKYSSYTKI
+404 ENPFSKSKYSSYTKI

-440 DEAKEQNNE
+440 DEAKEQTNE
-449 EKGIELFSKEIA
+449 EKSIELFSKEIA
-461 VNMKA
+461 VNMKS
-466 VSDDEEMN
+466 VSDDEDMS
-474 LLPMNENYNEDIEA
+474 LLPMNENYDEGIEA
-488 YSEANLN
+488 YSESEEFYSRARSIRATDT
-495 SVSNDKE
+495 SVS
-502 IEGYSESDEVNFR
+502 I
-515 NILRASSGN
+515 SGN
-524 ITGSDTTEQKHNISI
+524 DSVEHQISI
-539 TGNVLNDKGEMPSG
+539 TGNIADENGIIKPGVV
-553 TFQVVVPTTASFT
+553 QVTVPTRALFT
-566 VDKDGKFIGTTI
+566 VDKDGKFVGSYINI
-578 TIRNQG
+578 KNSG
-584 YQNIDVYAYKFI
+584 YEALDIYAYKFK
-596 DVDGSEGINVK
+596 DVTGESYINVK
-607 RELEIT
+607 SEEDISTNSSNT
-613 TNQNNVTRSDISLN
+613 TRNNVSLKIS
-627 ILGNQRIAYF
+627 GKWSTAYF
-637 KTEDKTSSNSGIY
+637 KTDKSSSESGVYKNPQLTERSDEGVKISTVNANSTDKLTLSGTAGKKTSNS
-650 QNPELTTPASSDGIK
+650 
-665 ISRISANSQDVL
+665 
-677 TLQGEA
+677 
-683 GKNSNIDTAI
+683 DTAI
-693 SNTFTLIL
+693 SDTFTLIL

>member
-21 HALSLLLTG
+21 HVLSLLLTG

-41 SDIEDIK
+41 SDIENIR

-69 ENMIRGNIDIE
+69 ENMIRGKIDIE
-80 SQLVEDDAKEENK
+80 SQLVEDEAEETK
-93 TLVSNDTKT
+93 TLVSNDTKN
-102 GYDSYTPSSSSS
+102 GYDSYTP
-114 NSSNT
+114 
-119 SSSSS
+119 SSSS

-143 SSNNNSLNN
+143 SSNNNSSNN

-171 EEIVD
+171 EETVD

-274 EDYTMNFAVNSS
+274 ENYTMNFVVNSS

-342 VDIDKTININVL
+342 VDIDKTVNINVL
-354 KEDATLNNVI
+354 KEDATLNDVV
-364 VEDESNENNA
+364 VEDESNGNNA
-374 LKISFNLKDVDNTI
+374 LKISFKLKDIDNTI

-394 IYDEDGNLVL
+394 IYDEGGNLVL
-404 EKPFSKNKYSSYTKI
+404 ENPFSKSKYSSYTKV

-440 DEAKEQNNE
+440 DEAKEQTNE
-449 EKGIELFSKEIA
+449 EKSIELFSKEIA

-466 VSDDEEMN
+466 VSDDEDMS
-474 LLPMNENYNEDIEA
+474 LLPMNENYYEGIEA

-502 IEGYSESDEVNFR
+502 LDGYSETDEVNFE
-515 NILRASSGN
+515 NILRTSN
-524 ITGSDTTEQKHNISI
+524 KKDDKTYNVTITGSIDN
-539 TGNVLNDKGEMPSG
+539 NKGESPSG
-553 TFQVVVPTTASFT
+553 TLQLTVPTSMA
-566 VDKDGKFIGTTI
+566 FIIDNKGNFKSSSI
-578 TIRNQG
+578 TIKNNG
-584 YQNIDVYAYKFI
+584 IDKVDVYAYKFI
-596 DVDGSEGINVK
+596 DNDGERNINI
-607 RELEIT
+607 RAMTEFSDNLNEASR
-613 TNQNNVTRSDISLN
+613 NNLALHIYGNSDF
-627 ILGNQRIAYF
+627 AYL
-637 KTEDKTSSNSGIY
+637 KTESIGSGKSGVYKDKALQISGD
-650 QNPELTTPASSDGIK
+650 TDDGVK
-665 ISRISANSQDVL
+665 ISTVGAGLSDELKLVGIS
-677 TLQGEA
+677 
-683 GKNSNIDTAI
+683 GKRDIETDTAI
-693 SNTFTLIL
+693 KNDFVLIL
-701 KIKKSTN
+701 KVKKSTN

>member
-21 HALSLLLTG
+21 HVLSLLLTG

-41 SDIEDIK
+41 SDIENIR

-58 PNYKNLQDSVS
+58 PNYKSLQDSVS

-80 SQLVEDDAKEENK
+80 SQLVEDDAKEESK

-102 GYDSYTPSSSSS
+102 GYDSYTP
-114 NSSNT
+114 
-119 SSSSS
+119 SSSS

-143 SSNNNSLNN
+143 SSNNNSSNN

-171 EEIVD
+171 EETVD

-274 EDYTMNFAVNSS
+274 ENYTMNFAVNSS

-333 KVIMSDKTV
+333 KIIMSDKTV
-342 VDIDKTININVL
+342 VDIDKTVNINVL
-354 KEDATLNNVI
+354 KEDATLNDVV
-364 VEDESNENNA
+364 VEDKSNGNNE

-394 IYDEDGNLVL
+394 IYDKDGNLVL
-404 EKPFSKNKYSSYTKI
+404 ENPFSKSKYSSYTKV

-449 EKGIELFSKEIA
+449 EKSIELFSKEIA

-474 LLPMNENYNEDIEA
+474 LLPMNENYDEGIEA

-502 IEGYSESDEVNFR
+502 VEGYSEDDTVNFR

-524 ITGSDTTEQKHNISI
+524 ITGSDTIEQRHEISI
-539 TGNVLNDKGEMPSG
+539 TGNVVSDSGEMPSG
-553 TFQVVVPTTASFT
+553 RFQVVVPTTASFT
-566 VDKDGKFIGTTI
+566 VNQSGEFLTVPFTI
-578 TIRNQG
+578 KNEG
-584 YQNIDVYAYKFI
+584 YQNIDVYAYRFI
-596 DVDGSEGINVK
+596 DVDGIEGINVK

-637 KTEDKTSSNSGIY
+637 KTENRDSTNSGIY
-650 QNPELTTPASSDGIK
+650 ENSELTNPATSEGIK
-665 ISRISANSQDVL
+665 VLSIKPNSNGTL
-677 TLQGEA
+677 TLQGQA
-683 GKNSNIDTAI
+683 GKKSNIDTAI

>member
-21 HALSLLLTG
+21 HVLSLLLTG

-80 SQLVEDDAKEENK
+80 SQLVEDDIKEESK
-93 TLVSNDTKT
+93 ALVSNDTKT
-102 GYDSYTPSSSSS
+102 GYDSYTP
-114 NSSNT
+114 
-119 SSSSS
+119 SSSS

-143 SSNNNSLNN
+143 SSNNNSSNN

-161 NSNSNNSNKQ
+161 NSNSNNNDKQ
-171 EEIVD
+171 EETVD

-342 VDIDKTININVL
+342 VDIDKTVNINVL

-374 LKISFNLKDVDNTI
+374 LKVSFNLKDVDNTI

-394 IYDEDGNLVL
+394 IYNEDGNLVL

-440 DEAKEQNNE
+440 DEAKEQTNE
-449 EKGIELFSKEIA
+449 EKSIELFSKEIA

-466 VSDDEEMN
+466 VSDDEDMN
-474 LLPMNENYNEDIEA
+474 LLPMNGNYDDEGIEA
-488 YSEANLN
+488 YSEDDK
-495 SVSNDKE
+495 VSLRSISSKSSSKDV
-502 IEGYSESDEVNFR
+502 EVFP
-515 NILRASSGN
+515 
-524 ITGSDTTEQKHNISI
+524 TEAREHEISI
-539 TGNVLNDKGEMPSG
+539 TGNIANYKDETLPGVI
-553 TFQVVVPTTASFT
+553 QVVVPTSTSFR
-566 VDKDGKFIGTTI
+566 VDKDGNFTAPSIKI
-578 TIRNQG
+578 
-584 YQNIDVYAYKFI
+584 QNNGEESIDIYVYKFI
-596 DVDGSEGINVK
+596 DPNGQNGINIK
-607 RELEIT
+607 KEKDIT
-613 TNQNNVTRSDISLN
+613 ANENTTLRNNLSLSIS
-627 ILGNQRIAYF
+627 GDTTAYF
-637 KTEDKTSSNSGIY
+637 KSENSSENKSGVYSDIDLINEVTSGINILKVYPNSNNTLTLKGKAGKKTSDS
-650 QNPELTTPASSDGIK
+650 
-665 ISRISANSQDVL
+665 
-677 TLQGEA
+677 
-683 GKNSNIDTAI
+683 DTAI
-693 SNTFTLIL
+693 RDTFKLIL
-701 KIKKSTN
+701 KIKRSTN

>member
-21 HALSLLLTG
+21 HLLSLLITA

-80 SQLVEDDAKEENK
+80 SQLVEDDAKEESK

-119 SSSSS
+119 S
-124 SNSSNTSNNTSS
+124 NNTSS

-143 SSNNNSLNN
+143 SSNNDFSSN
-152 NNNDNSNSN
+152 NNNDNSNLN

-171 EEIVD
+171 EETVD

-342 VDIDKTININVL
+342 VDIDKTVNINVL
-354 KEDATLNNVI
+354 KEDATLNDVV
-364 VEDESNENNA
+364 VEDESNGNNA
-374 LKISFNLKDVDNTI
+374 LKISFKLKDVDNTI

-394 IYDEDGNLVL
+394 IYDKDGNLVL
-404 EKPFSKNKYSSYTKI
+404 EKPFLKNKYSSYTKI

-440 DEAKEQNNE
+440 DEAKEQTNE
-449 EKGIELFSKEIA
+449 EKSIELFSKEIA

-466 VSDDEEMN
+466 VSDDEDMN
-474 LLPMNENYNEDIEA
+474 LLPMNENYDDEGIEA
-488 YSEANLN
+488 YSESEEFYSRARSIRAADT
-495 SVSNDKE
+495 SVS
-502 IEGYSESDEVNFR
+502 I
-515 NILRASSGN
+515 SGN
-524 ITGSDTTEQKHNISI
+524 DSVEQQISI
-539 TGNVLNDKGEMPSG
+539 TGNIADENGIIKPGVV
-553 TFQVVVPTTASFT
+553 QVTVPTRALFT
-566 VDKDGKFIGTTI
+566 VDKDGKFVGSYI
-578 TIRNQG
+578 
-584 YQNIDVYAYKFI
+584 NIKNSGHEAVDIYAYRFK
-596 DVDGSEGINVK
+596 DVTGESYINVK
-607 RELEIT
+607 SEEDILTKSSDT
-613 TNQNNVTRSDISLN
+613 TRNNVSLKIS
-627 ILGNQRIAYF
+627 GKWATAYL
-637 KTEDKTSSNSGIY
+637 KTENLSSGNSGVYKNPQLDDMSTEGVKISTVNANSSDKLTLNGTAGKKTSNS
-650 QNPELTTPASSDGIK
+650 
-665 ISRISANSQDVL
+665 
-677 TLQGEA
+677 
-683 GKNSNIDTAI
+683 DTAI
-693 SNTFTLIL
+693 SDTFTLIL

>member
-21 HALSLLLTG
+21 HVLSLLITA

-69 ENMIRGNIDIE
+69 ENMIRGKIDIE
-80 SQLVEDDAKEENK
+80 SQLIEDDAKEEGK
-93 TLVSNDTKT
+93 TLVSNDTKN
-102 GYDSYTPSSSSS
+102 GYDSYTP
-114 NSSNT
+114 
-119 SSSSS
+119 SSSS

-136 SNTSSSS
+136 SNTSSSI
-143 SSNNNSLNN
+143 SSNNNSSNN

-171 EEIVD
+171 EETVD

-311 IERYSVNLMAPN
+311 IERYSVNLVAPN

-342 VDIDKTININVL
+342 VDIDKTVNINVL
-354 KEDATLNNVI
+354 KEDATLNDVV
-364 VEDESNENNA
+364 VEAESNGNNA
-374 LKISFNLKDVDNTI
+374 LKISFKLKDVDNTI

-394 IYDEDGNLVL
+394 IYDKDGNLVL
-404 EKPFSKNKYSSYTKI
+404 ENPFSKSKYSSYTKV

-424 LDKAGIY
+424 LDKAGVY

-440 DEAKEQNNE
+440 DEAKEQTNE
-449 EKGIELFSKEIA
+449 EKIVELFSKEIV

-466 VSDDEEMN
+466 VSDDEDIN
-474 LLPMNENYNEDIEA
+474 LLPMNENYDEGIEE

-495 SVSNDKE
+495 SVSNNKE
-502 IEGYSESDEVNFR
+502 IDGYSESDEVNFR

-524 ITGSDTTEQKHNISI
+524 ITGSDTTEQKHDISI
-539 TGNVLNDKGEMPSG
+539 TGNVVSDSGEMPSG
-553 TFQVVVPTTASFT
+553 RFQVVVPTTASFT
-566 VDKDGKFIGTTI
+566 VNQSGEFLTVPFTI
-578 TIRNQG
+578 KNEG

-607 RELEIT
+607 PKSE
-613 TNQNNVTRSDISLN
+613 VTDQSSRSDIAMN
-627 ILGNQRIAYF
+627 ILGNNSTAYF
-637 KTEDKTSSNSGIY
+637 KTGDKTSSNSGIY

-665 ISRISANSQDVL
+665 ISRISANSEGKL

>member
-21 HALSLLLTG
+21 HVLSLLLTG

-58 PNYKNLQDSVS
+58 PNYKNLQDLVS
-69 ENMIRGNIDIE
+69 DNMIRGKIDIE
-80 SQLVEDDAKEENK
+80 TEIVEDEIKEESK
-93 TLVSNDTKT
+93 TLVSNNTKT
-102 GYDSYTPSSSSS
+102 GYDSYTP
-114 NSSNT
+114 
-119 SSSSS
+119 SSSS

-143 SSNNNSLNN
+143 SSNNNSSNSNN
-152 NNNDNSNSN
+152 NNNSNSN

-171 EEIVD
+171 EETVD
-176 KSAFNGKDA
+176 KSDFNGKDA

-261 NDVKASKTELKKE
+261 NDVKVSKTELKKE
-274 EDYTMNFAVNSS
+274 ENYTMNFAVNSS

-342 VDIDKTININVL
+342 VDIDKTVNINVL
-354 KEDATLNNVI
+354 KEDATLNNVV

-374 LKISFNLKDVDNTI
+374 LKVSFNLKDVDNTI

-394 IYDEDGNLVL
+394 IYDKDGNLVL
-404 EKPFSKNKYSSYTKI
+404 EKPFLKNKYSSYTKI

-440 DEAKEQNNE
+440 DEAKEQTNE
-449 EKGIELFSKEIA
+449 EKSIELFSKEIA

-466 VSDDEEMN
+466 VSGDEDMN
-474 LLPMNENYNEDIEA
+474 LLPMNENYDDEGIET
-488 YSEANLN
+488 YSEDDESLLKSRSKLTSDNEASLENRSRRPLYTLPPTSYKEDN
-495 SVSNDKE
+495 ITEGKDDKE
-502 IEGYSESDEVNFR
+502 ID
-515 NILRASSGN
+515 
-524 ITGSDTTEQKHNISI
+524 ISI
-539 TGNVLNDKGEMPSG
+539 TGNIENDKGQIKPG
-553 TFQVVVPTTASFT
+553 
-566 VDKDGKFIGTTI
+566 TI
-578 TIRNQG
+578 TIALPINTVFTVNERGEVITPEIKIENSGQDAVD
-584 YQNIDVYAYKFI
+584 IYAYKFI
-596 DVDGSEGINVK
+596 DPNGTEGIN
-607 RELEIT
+607 IT
-613 TNQNNVTRSDISLN
+613 SKNNIVGNEENMSRKNLTLSLS
-627 ILGNQRIAYF
+627 GQTTVYF
-637 KTEDKTSSNSGIY
+637 KSEMKEKGKTGMYEDSN
-650 QNPELTTPASSDGIK
+650 LTTPVTSEVKLLELNGQSSDKLSLNG
-665 ISRISANSQDVL
+665 
-677 TLQGEA
+677 TA
-683 GKNSNIDTAI
+683 GKQENGIDTAI
-693 SNTFTLIL
+693 SEKFILML
-701 KIKKSTN
+701 KIKRATN

>member
-21 HALSLLLTG
+21 HVLSLLLTG

-58 PNYKNLQDSVS
+58 PNYKNLQDLVS

-80 SQLVEDDAKEENK
+80 SQLVEDEAEETK
-93 TLVSNDTKT
+93 TLVSNDTKN
-102 GYDSYTPSSSSS
+102 GYDSYTP
-114 NSSNT
+114 
-119 SSSSS
+119 SSSS

-143 SSNNNSLNN
+143 SSNNNSSNN

-171 EEIVD
+171 EETVD

-196 NALQLYACDIT
+196 NGLQLYACDIT

-238 KNGKTLDKKFAVR
+238 KSGKTLDKKFAVR

-311 IERYSVNLMAPN
+311 IERYSVNLIAPN

-342 VDIDKTININVL
+342 VDIDKTVNINVL

-364 VEDESNENNA
+364 VEDESNGNNA

-394 IYDEDGNLVL
+394 IYDKDGNLVL
-404 EKPFSKNKYSSYTKI
+404 EKPFSKNKYSSYTKV

-440 DEAKEQNNE
+440 DEAKEQTNE
-449 EKGIELFSKEIA
+449 EKSIELFSKEIA

-466 VSDDEEMN
+466 VSDDEDMN
-474 LLPMNENYNEDIEA
+474 LLPMNANYNEDIEA

-495 SVSNDKE
+495 LVSNDKE
-502 IEGYSESDEVNFR
+502 LDEYSEDDTVNFE
-515 NILRASSGN
+515 NILRTSSGN
-524 ITGSDTTEQKHNISI
+524 ITGSDTIEQRHEISI
-539 TGNVLNDKGEMPSG
+539 TGNVVSDSGEMPSG
-553 TFQVVVPTTASFT
+553 RFQVVVPTTASFT
-566 VDKDGKFIGTTI
+566 VNQSGEFLTVPFTI
-578 TIRNQG
+578 KNEG
-584 YQNIDVYAYKFI
+584 YQNIDVYAYRFI
-596 DVDGSEGINVK
+596 DVDGIEGINVK

-637 KTEDKTSSNSGIY
+637 KTENRDSTNSGIY
-650 QNPELTTPASSDGIK
+650 ENSELTNPATSEGIK
-665 ISRISANSQDVL
+665 VLSIKPNSNGTL
-677 TLQGEA
+677 TLQGQA
-683 GKNSNIDTAI
+683 GKKSNIDTAI

>member
-21 HALSLLLTG
+21 HALSLLITA

-80 SQLVEDDAKEENK
+80 SQLVEDDAKEESK

-114 NSSNT
+114 NSN
-119 SSSSS
+119 
-124 SNSSNTSNNTSS
+124 NTSNNTSS

-143 SSNNNSLNN
+143 SSNNNSSNN

-161 NSNSNNSNKQ
+161 NSNNNNNDKQ
-171 EEIVD
+171 EETVD

-311 IERYSVNLMAPN
+311 IERYSVNLIAPN

-342 VDIDKTININVL
+342 VDIDKTVNINVL

-404 EKPFSKNKYSSYTKI
+404 EKPFLKNKYSSYTKF

-440 DEAKEQNNE
+440 DEAKEQTNE
-449 EKGIELFSKEIA
+449 EKSIELFSKEIA

-466 VSDDEEMN
+466 VSDDEDMS

-495 SVSNDKE
+495 SVSNDE
-502 IEGYSESDEVNFR
+502 DIEGYSEDDTVNFR
-515 NILRASSGN
+515 NILRTSNKDLTINSN
-524 ITGSDTTEQKHNISI
+524 SKEHRVTI
-539 TGNVLNDKGEMPSG
+539 TGNVADKKGEIKPG
-553 TFQVVVPTTASFT
+553 TIQVVVPTTALFT
-566 VDKDGKFIGTTI
+566 VDKDGSFTAPTI
-578 TIRNQG
+578 KI
-584 YQNIDVYAYKFI
+584 QNNGKEAVDIYVYKFS
-596 DVDGSEGINVK
+596 DSNGTNGINIK
-607 RELEIT
+607 SDKSIT
-613 TNQNNVTRSDISLN
+613 NNIPRNEISLS
-627 ILGNQRIAYF
+627 ISGDTTAYF
-637 KTEDKTSSNSGIY
+637 KSESLGDFKSGVYIDQNLEKEITE
-650 QNPELTTPASSDGIK
+650 GIK
-665 ISRISANSQDVL
+665 VL
-677 TLQGEA
+677 EIFGDSTGNLKFNGKA
-683 GKNSNIDTAI
+683 GKAALETDTAI
-693 SNTFTLIL
+693 SDRFTLIL

>member
-21 HALSLLLTG
+21 HVLSLLLTG

-41 SDIEDIK
+41 SDIENIR

-69 ENMIRGNIDIE
+69 ENMIRGKIDIE
-80 SQLVEDDAKEENK
+80 SQLVEDEAEETK
-93 TLVSNDTKT
+93 TLVSNDTKN
-102 GYDSYTPSSSSS
+102 GYDSYTP
-114 NSSNT
+114 
-119 SSSSS
+119 SSSS

-143 SSNNNSLNN
+143 SSNNNSSNN
-152 NNNDNSNSN
+152 NNNNSNSN

-171 EEIVD
+171 EETVD

-261 NDVKASKTELKKE
+261 NDVKASKIELKKE

-299 KEYEVSKILEDE
+299 KEYEVSKVLEDE

-342 VDIDKTININVL
+342 VDIDKTVNINVL
-354 KEDATLNNVI
+354 KEDATLNDVV
-364 VEDESNENNA
+364 VEDKSNGNNE
-374 LKISFNLKDVDNTI
+374 LKISFSLKDVDNTI

-394 IYDEDGNLVL
+394 IYDKDGNLVL
-404 EKPFSKNKYSSYTKI
+404 ENPFSKSKYSSYTKV

-431 TVKVLANKN
+431 TVKILANRN
-440 DEAKEQNNE
+440 DDSEKYINE
-449 EKGIELFSKEIA
+449 LNSVELFSKDIA
-461 VNMKA
+461 INMKE
-466 VSDDEEMN
+466 VLDEEDIN
-474 LLPMNENYNEDIEA
+474 ILPLSLNEDNKQVLV
-488 YSEANLN
+488 YSENNETKNLRSVNKEESKTYNVTISGYVANNNGEFPPGTLQLT
-495 SVSNDKE
+495 
-502 IEGYSESDEVNFR
+502 IPTA
-515 NILRASSGN
+515 ASFVIDNSGN
-524 ITGSDTTEQKHNISI
+524 FKSSSI
-539 TGNVLNDKGEMPSG
+539 KVKNDGL
-553 TFQVVVPTTASFT
+553 
-566 VDKDGKFIGTTI
+566 DKV
-578 TIRNQG
+578 
-584 YQNIDVYAYKFI
+584 DVYAYRFI
-596 DVDGSEGINVK
+596 DNDGERN
-607 RELEIT
+607 L
-613 TNQNNVTRSDISLN
+613 DIKSMSLFNEPLN
-627 ILGNQRIAYF
+627 IPRNNLALYIYGNAESAYF
-637 KTEDKTSSNSGIY
+637 KSESIGSGNNGIY
-650 QNPELTTPASSDGIK
+650 RDSALQISTNGSDGVK
-665 ISRISANSQDVL
+665 ISTVNPGVSDELKFVGVPGRKEIE
-677 TLQGEA
+677 T
-683 GKNSNIDTAI
+683 DTAM

-701 KIKKSTN
+701 KVKKSTN

>member
-21 HALSLLLTG
+21 HVLSLLLTG

-80 SQLVEDDAKEENK
+80 SQLVEGDAKEESK
-93 TLVSNDTKT
+93 TLVSNDTKN
-102 GYDSYTPSSSSS
+102 GYDSYTP
-114 NSSNT
+114 
-119 SSSSS
+119 SSSS

-143 SSNNNSLNN
+143 SSNNNSSNN

-161 NSNSNNSNKQ
+161 NSNSNNNDKQ
-171 EEIVD
+171 EETVD

-342 VDIDKTININVL
+342 VDIDKTVNINVL
-354 KEDATLNNVI
+354 KEDATLNDVV
-364 VEDESNENNA
+364 VEDESNGNNA
-374 LKISFNLKDVDNTI
+374 LKVSFNLKDVDNTI

-394 IYDEDGNLVL
+394 IYDKEGNLVL
-404 EKPFSKNKYSSYTKI
+404 ENPFSKSKYSSYTKV
-419 STKIN
+419 STKIS

-440 DEAKEQNNE
+440 DEAKEQTNE
-449 EKGIELFSKEIA
+449 KKGIELFSKEIA
-461 VNMKA
+461 INMKA
-466 VSDDEEMN
+466 VPDDEDMN
-474 LLPMNENYNEDIEA
+474 LLPMNANYNEDIEA
-488 YSEANLN
+488 YSEKNLN

-502 IEGYSESDEVNFR
+502 IEGYSEDDTVNFR
-515 NILRASSGN
+515 NILRSSSGN
-524 ITGSDTTEQKHNISI
+524 ITGSDAIEHEHEISI
-539 TGNVLNDKGEMPSG
+539 TGSIVSDTGEMPSG
-553 TFQVVVPTTASFT
+553 ILQVVVPTTASFT
-566 VDKDGKFIGTTI
+566 VDKDGKFIETTI

-596 DVDGSEGINVK
+596 DVDKTAGINVK
-607 RELEIT
+607 AKSEIT
-613 TNQNNVTRSDISLN
+613 ERASRSDITLN
-627 ILGNQRIAYF
+627 IQGNRNTAYF
-637 KTEDKTSSNSGIY
+637 KTEDISSTNSGIY
-650 QNPELTTPASSDGIK
+650 QNPELNAPASSDGIK
-665 ISRISANSQDVL
+665 ILEIASNSNGIL
-677 TLQGEA
+677 NLQGQA
-683 GKNSNIDTAI
+683 GKAPLKTDTAI

>member
-21 HALSLLLTG
+21 HVLSLLLTG

-69 ENMIRGNIDIE
+69 DNMIRGKIDIE
-80 SQLVEDDAKEENK
+80 TEIVEDEIKEESK
-93 TLVSNDTKT
+93 TLVSNDTKN
-102 GYDSYTPSSSSS
+102 GYDSYTP
-114 NSSNT
+114 
-119 SSSSS
+119 SSSS

-143 SSNNNSLNN
+143 SSNNNSSNN

-161 NSNSNNSNKQ
+161 NSNSNNNDKQ
-171 EEIVD
+171 EETVD

-229 YNVKASIAL
+229 YNIKASIAL

-274 EDYTMNFAVNSS
+274 ENYTMNFAVNSS

-342 VDIDKTININVL
+342 VDIDKTVNINVL

-374 LKISFNLKDVDNTI
+374 LKVSFNLKDVDNTI

-394 IYDEDGNLVL
+394 IYDKDGNLVL
-404 EKPFSKNKYSSYTKI
+404 EKPFLKNKYSSYTKI

-440 DEAKEQNNE
+440 DEAKEQTNE
-449 EKGIELFSKEIA
+449 EKSIELFSKEIA

-466 VSDDEEMN
+466 VSDDEDMS
-474 LLPMNENYNEDIEA
+474 LLPMNENYDDEGIEA
-488 YSEANLN
+488 YSEDDESLLKSRSKLTSDNEASLENRSRRPLYTLLPTSYKEDN
-495 SVSNDKE
+495 ITEGKDDKE
-502 IEGYSESDEVNFR
+502 ID
-515 NILRASSGN
+515 
-524 ITGSDTTEQKHNISI
+524 ISI
-539 TGNVLNDKGEMPSG
+539 TGNIENDKGQIKPG
-553 TFQVVVPTTASFT
+553 
-566 VDKDGKFIGTTI
+566 TI
-578 TIRNQG
+578 TIALPINTGFTVNERGKVITPEIKIENSGQDAVD
-584 YQNIDVYAYKFI
+584 IYAYKFI
-596 DVDGSEGINVK
+596 DQNGTEGIN
-607 RELEIT
+607 IT
-613 TNQNNVTRSDISLN
+613 SEDSIVGKEQSISRKNLT
-627 ILGNQRIAYF
+627 LSLSGQTTVYF
-637 KTEDKTSSNSGIY
+637 KSEMQEEGKTGMYEDPDLTRPVTSEVKLLELNGQSSGKLRL
-650 QNPELTTPASSDGIK
+650 NGI
-665 ISRISANSQDVL
+665 
-677 TLQGEA
+677 A
-683 GKNSNIDTAI
+683 GKQKNGIDTAI
-693 SNTFTLIL
+693 SEKFILML
-701 KIKKSTN
+701 KIKRATN

>member
-21 HALSLLLTG
+21 HVLSLLLTG

-80 SQLVEDDAKEENK
+80 SQLVEDDTKEESK

-102 GYDSYTPSSSSS
+102 GYDSYTP
-114 NSSNT
+114 
-119 SSSSS
+119 SSSS

-143 SSNNNSLNN
+143 SSNNNSSNN

-171 EEIVD
+171 EETVD

-261 NDVKASKTELKKE
+261 NDVKVSKTELKKE

-323 KAGYESLKLQ
+323 KTGYESLKLQ

-342 VDIDKTININVL
+342 VDIDKTVNINVL

-394 IYDEDGNLVL
+394 IYDKDGNLVL
-404 EKPFSKNKYSSYTKI
+404 EKPFLKNKYSSYTKI

-440 DEAKEQNNE
+440 DEAKEQTNE

-474 LLPMNENYNEDIEA
+474 LLPMNENYDEDIEA
-488 YSEANLN
+488 YSEENLN
-495 SVSNDKE
+495 SVSNDE
-502 IEGYSESDEVNFR
+502 DVEGYSEDDIVNFK
-515 NILRASSGN
+515 NILRTSNKDVTINSN
-524 ITGSDTTEQKHNISI
+524 SKEHRVTI
-539 TGNVLNDKGEMPSG
+539 TGNVADKKGEIKPG
-553 TFQVVVPTTASFT
+553 TIQIEIPTTALFT
-566 VDKDGKFIGTTI
+566 VDKDGNFTAPDIKIKNNGQEAVDI
-578 TIRNQG
+578 
-584 YQNIDVYAYKFI
+584 YAYKF
-596 DVDGSEGINVK
+596 VDTNGPSGINI
-607 RELEIT
+607 ESETSIT
-613 TNQNNVTRSDISLN
+613 ENINNKPRNNISLN
-627 ILGNQRIAYF
+627 IVGTEATAYF
-637 KTEDKTSSNSGIY
+637 KSENLGNNKLGVYEDQNLEKESTE
-650 QNPELTTPASSDGIK
+650 GIK
-665 ISRISANSQDVL
+665 VLKIFGNSTGNL
-677 TLQGEA
+677 KFNGKA
-683 GKNSNIDTAI
+683 GKAALETDTAI
-693 SNTFTLIL
+693 RDRFTLIL

>member
-21 HALSLLLTG
+21 HVLSLLLTG

-69 ENMIRGNIDIE
+69 ENMIRGDIDIE
-80 SQLVEDDAKEENK
+80 SQLVEDDIKEESK
-93 TLVSNDTKT
+93 TLVSNDTKN
-102 GYDSYTPSSSSS
+102 GYDSYTP
-114 NSSNT
+114 
-119 SSSSS
+119 SSSS

-136 SNTSSSS
+136 SNTSSST
-143 SSNNNSLNN
+143 SSNNNSSSN

-161 NSNSNNSNKQ
+161 NSNNNNNDKQ
-171 EEIVD
+171 EETVD

-311 IERYSVNLMAPN
+311 IERYSVNLIAPN

-342 VDIDKTININVL
+342 VDIDKTVNINVL

-404 EKPFSKNKYSSYTKI
+404 EKPFLKNKYSSYTKI

-440 DEAKEQNNE
+440 DEAKEQTNE
-449 EKGIELFSKEIA
+449 EKSIELFSKEIA

-466 VSDDEEMN
+466 VSGDEDMN
-474 LLPMNENYNEDIEA
+474 LLPMNANYNEDIEA
-488 YSEANLN
+488 YSEKNLN
-495 SVSNDKE
+495 SVSNDE
-502 IEGYSESDEVNFR
+502 DIEGCSEDDTVNFR
-515 NILRASSGN
+515 NILRTSNKDVTINSN
-524 ITGSDTTEQKHNISI
+524 SKEHRVTI
-539 TGNVLNDKGEMPSG
+539 TGNVADKKGEIKPG
-553 TFQVVVPTTASFT
+553 TIQVVVPTTALFT
-566 VDKDGKFIGTTI
+566 VDKDGSFTAPTI
-578 TIRNQG
+578 KI
-584 YQNIDVYAYKFI
+584 QNNGKESVDIYVYKFS
-596 DVDGSEGINVK
+596 DSNGTNGINIK
-607 RELEIT
+607 SDKSIT
-613 TNQNNVTRSDISLN
+613 NDIPRNEISLS
-627 ILGNQRIAYF
+627 ISGDITAYF
-637 KTEDKTSSNSGIY
+637 KSESLGDVKSGVYKDKNLEEEATDEIKVLKIY
-650 QNPELTTPASSDGIK
+650 
-665 ISRISANSQDVL
+665 
-677 TLQGEA
+677 GESTGNLKFNGKA
-683 GKNSNIDTAI
+683 GKAALKTDTAI
-693 SNTFTLIL
+693 SDRFTLIL

>member
-80 SQLVEDDAKEENK
+80 SQLVEDDAKEESK

-102 GYDSYTPSSSSS
+102 GYDSYTP
-114 NSSNT
+114 
-119 SSSSS
+119 SSSS

-143 SSNNNSLNN
+143 SSNNNSSNN

-161 NSNSNNSNKQ
+161 NSNSNNNDKQ
-171 EEIVD
+171 EETVD

-311 IERYSVNLMAPN
+311 IERYSVNLIAPN

-342 VDIDKTININVL
+342 VDIDKTVNINVL
-354 KEDATLNNVI
+354 KEDATLNDVVI
-364 VEDESNENNA
+364 KDESNENNA
-374 LKISFNLKDVDNTI
+374 LKVSFNLKDVDNTI

-394 IYDEDGNLVL
+394 IYDKDGNLVL
-404 EKPFSKNKYSSYTKI
+404 ENPFSKNKYSSYTKV

-440 DEAKEQNNE
+440 DEAKEQINE

-466 VSDDEEMN
+466 VSDDEDMN
-474 LLPMNENYNEDIEA
+474 LLPMNENYDEDIEA

-495 SVSNDKE
+495 LVSNDE
-502 IEGYSESDEVNFR
+502 DIEGYSEDDTVNFR
-515 NILRASSGN
+515 NILRTSNKDVTINSN
-524 ITGSDTTEQKHNISI
+524 SKEHRVTI
-539 TGNVLNDKGEMPSG
+539 TGNVADKKGEIKPG
-553 TFQVVVPTTASFT
+553 TIQIEIPTTALFT
-566 VDKDGKFIGTTI
+566 VDKDGNFTAPDIKIKNNGQEAVDI
-578 TIRNQG
+578 
-584 YQNIDVYAYKFI
+584 YAYKF
-596 DVDGSEGINVK
+596 VDTNGSSGINIESETSITENRTDK
-607 RELEIT
+607 RR
-613 TNQNNVTRSDISLN
+613 NNISLN
-627 ILGNQRIAYF
+627 IVGTKATAYF
-637 KTEDKTSSNSGIY
+637 KSESLGSNKLGVYED
-650 QNPELTTPASSDGIK
+650 QNLEQETTNGIK
-665 ISRISANSQDVL
+665 VL
-677 TLQGEA
+677 KIYGDSTGNLTFNGKA
-683 GKNSNIDTAI
+683 GKAALETDTAI
-693 SNTFTLIL
+693 RDRFTLIL

>member
-6 ILIILRTAFASRTAH
+6 ILVILRTAFASRTAH
-21 HALSLLLTG
+21 HVLSLLLTG

-58 PNYKNLQDSVS
+58 PNYKSLQDSVS

-119 SSSSS
+119 S
-124 SNSSNTSNNTSS
+124 NNTSS

-143 SSNNNSLNN
+143 SSNNNSSNN
-152 NNNDNSNSN
+152 NNNDNFNSN
-161 NSNSNNSNKQ
+161 NSNSNNNDKQ
-171 EEIVD
+171 EETVD

-342 VDIDKTININVL
+342 VDIDKTVNINVL
-354 KEDATLNNVI
+354 KEDATLNDVV
-364 VEDESNENNA
+364 VEDESNGNNA
-374 LKISFNLKDVDNTI
+374 LKMSFNLKDVDNTI

-394 IYDEDGNLVL
+394 IYDKDGNLVL
-404 EKPFSKNKYSSYTKI
+404 EKPFLKNKYSSYTKV

-440 DEAKEQNNE
+440 DEAKEQTNE
-449 EKGIELFSKEIA
+449 EKSIELFSKEIA

-466 VSDDEEMN
+466 VSDDEDMS
-474 LLPMNENYNEDIEA
+474 LLPMNENYDEGIEA

-495 SVSNDKE
+495 SVSNDE
-502 IEGYSESDEVNFR
+502 DVEGYSEDDTVNFR
-515 NILRASSGN
+515 NILRTSNKDLTINSN
-524 ITGSDTTEQKHNISI
+524 SKEHKVTI
-539 TGNVLNDKGEMPSG
+539 TGNVADKKGEIKPG
-553 TFQVVVPTTASFT
+553 TIQVVVPTTALFT
-566 VDKDGKFIGTTI
+566 IDKDGNFTAPTIKIQNNGKEAVDIYVYKFSDSNGTT
-578 TIRNQG
+578 
-584 YQNIDVYAYKFI
+584 
-596 DVDGSEGINVK
+596 GINIK
-607 RELEIT
+607 SDKSIT
-613 TNQNNVTRSDISLN
+613 SDIPRNEISLS
-627 ILGNQRIAYF
+627 ISGDTTAYF
-637 KTEDKTSSNSGIY
+637 KSESLGDVKSGVYIDQNLEKESTE
-650 QNPELTTPASSDGIK
+650 GIK
-665 ISRISANSQDVL
+665 VLKIFGNSTGNL
-677 TLQGEA
+677 KFNGKA
-683 GKNSNIDTAI
+683 GKAALKTDTAI
-693 SNTFTLIL
+693 SDRFTLIL